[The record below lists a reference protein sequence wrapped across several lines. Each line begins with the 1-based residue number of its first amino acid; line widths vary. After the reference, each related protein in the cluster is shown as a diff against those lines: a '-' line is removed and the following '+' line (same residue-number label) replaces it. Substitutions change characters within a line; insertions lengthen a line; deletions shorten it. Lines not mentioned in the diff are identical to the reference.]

1 MRKPVSKKELA
12 ELTDKR
18 MPVKL
23 IDIRSADEYNK
34 KHVPDTVN
42 IPAEQLEHNMN
53 CFAKDDV
60 IVCICNHGKE
70 RSQQAAEYLFNSG
83 FINTHYLVGG
93 TSAWYEE
100 PDNAPVVPIAIK
112 PTYTLRQLVFYF
124 LRLGY
129 AGFGGPVALVGYM
142 HRDLVE
148 KNKWISE
155 EEYKEGLALAQLAP
169 GPLAAQLGI
178 YLGFVHYGVIGATLC
193 GLAFVIPSFIMV
205 VLIGIAYKMYG
216 GLPWMQAVF
225 YGVGAAVI
233 GIITMSSYKLTAKSV
248 SKFKPGAIKKNWL
261 LWFFYLVGAAITIIT
276 QREEVLLFVTAGL
289 LYMIIKAPP
298 RWMHKSKAVNS
309 IFLLDIGFWSYD
321 TSTLGKIAIFFTKAG
336 AFVFGSG
343 LAIVPFLH
351 GGVVT
356 ENHWLTENQFLD
368 AVAVA
373 MITPGPVVIT
383 VGFIGYLVGG
393 FPGACVAALATF
405 LPCYL
410 FTVIPAPYFKKIAK
424 NTSIKAF
431 VDGITAA
438 VIGALVGSVI
448 IIATRSIIDIPTALI
463 AIASVLAL
471 IYVKKIQEP
480 YIILVAAVIGLV
492 LKTLL

>member
-1 MRKPVSKKELA
+1 MRNAITKKEIA
-12 ELTDKR
+12 ELQNKKLV
-18 MPVKL
+18 VKL
-23 IDIRSADEYNK
+23 VDIRSADEYQK
-34 KHVPDTVN
+34 HHVPDAIN
-42 IPAEQLEHNMN
+42 IPSEQLQNKLD
-53 CFAKDDV
+53 CFSKNDV
-60 IVCICNHGKE
+60 VVCICNHGKE
-70 RSQQAAEYLFNSG
+70 RSQQAAELLYNSG
-83 FINTHYLVGG
+83 FTNTHYLTGG
-93 TSAWYEE
+93 TNAWYEE
-100 PDNAPVVPIAIK
+100 LNNAPVVFLTTQPS
-112 PTYTLRQLVFYF
+112 YTLKQLVLYF
-124 LRLGY
+124 LKLGY

-148 KNKWISE
+148 KRNWISE

-178 YLGFVHYGVIGATLC
+178 YLGFVHFGVIGATLC
-193 GLAFVIPSFIMV
+193 GLAFVVPSFIMV
-205 VLIGIAYKMYG
+205 VLLGIAYKMYG
-216 GLPWMQAVF
+216 GLTWMQAVF

-233 GIITMSSYKLTAKSV
+233 GIIAMSSYKLTTKSV
-248 SKFKPGAIKKNWL
+248 SKFNINAIKKNWL
-261 LWFFYLVGAAITIIT
+261 LWLFYLIAAVITIIT
-276 QREEVLLFVTAGL
+276 QREEVLLFVAAGL

-298 RWMHKSKAVNS
+298 TWMRKSSATNS
-309 IFLLDIGFWSYD
+309 IILLDIGFWNYD
-321 TSTLGKIAIFFTKAG
+321 ISTLGKISIFFTKAG

-356 ENHWLTENQFLD
+356 ENHWLTEAQFID

-383 VGFIGYLVGG
+383 VGFIGYLVAD

-438 VIGALVGSVI
+438 VIGALVGAVV
-448 IIATRSIIDIPTALI
+448 IIATRSITDIPTALI
-463 AIASVLAL
+463 AIAAILAL
-471 IYVKKIQEP
+471 IYIKKIQEP
-480 YIILVAAVIGLV
+480 YIILVAAVIGII
-492 LKTLL
+492 LKL